1 MLQDQT
7 FVFVGTAES
16 IANAKLL
23 LDYNLAHLKVNSRL
37 EIRLQLVTT
46 ISRDVNLRVSNRLH
60 RVREMQLILTDD
72 CGVCLSV
79 GLSVTRLNSASLC
92 KNG

>member
-23 LDYNLAHLKVNSRL
+23 LDYNLAHLKVNNS
-37 EIRLQLVTT
+37 
-46 ISRDVNLRVSNRLH
+46 LRVHKTNALSFVLY
-60 RVREMQLILTDD
+60 VLQKSIYGTVD
-72 CGVCLSV
+72 CSQKPGFDS
-79 GLSVTRLNSASLC
+79 R
-92 KNG
+92 